1 MSELV
6 QNSLAIAACL
16 AAACFVAWRA
26 WKAFQGRSSGCGS
39 GCGSCPSA
47 AKKSPV
53 QSGDTL
59 LTIDAPA
66 AAALPP
72 ERTTR

>member
-47 AKKSPV
+47 AQKSPEAK
-53 QSGDTL
+53 TL

-66 AAALPP
+66 GAALPP
-72 ERTTR
+72 ERTSR